1 MTFAHIPSFG
11 YVRNSMQQSDR
22 TEKLL
27 NELNGKLDLLI
38 KVVSIQV
45 GTDKSMTER
54 ARLLKMAGLDN
65 QTIADVLNT
74 STATVSV
81 LTSNLRARRKRS

>member
-1 MTFAHIPSFG
+1 
-11 YVRNSMQQSDR
+11 MQQSDR

-27 NELNGKLDLLI
+27 TELNGKLDVLI

-74 STATVSV
+74 SAATISV
-81 LTSNLRARRKRS
+81 LTANLRSKRRRS

>member
-1 MTFAHIPSFG
+1 MPPLDQHNRLLENIE
-11 YVRNSMQQSDR
+11 
-22 TEKLL
+22 EKL
-27 NELNGKLDLLI
+27 DTLI

-45 GTDKSMTER
+45 GADKSMTER

-74 STATVSV
+74 SIATIRAV
-81 LTSNLRARRKRS
+81 TSNLRVRRPR

>member
-1 MTFAHIPSFG
+1 M
-11 YVRNSMQQSDR
+11 
-22 TEKLL
+22 EKLL
-27 NELNGKLDLLI
+27 IDLNGKLDLLI

-45 GTDKSMTER
+45 GSDKSMTER

-65 QTIADVLNT
+65 QAIADVLNT
-74 STATVSV
+74 SAATVSV

>member
-1 MTFAHIPSFG
+1 MAT
-11 YVRNSMQQSDR
+11 SDR
-22 TEKLL
+22 TETLLAKL
-27 NELNGKLDLLI
+27 NEKLDVLI

-45 GTDKSMTER
+45 GAEKSTTER

-74 STATVSV
+74 SAGTIRTLTA
-81 LTSNLRARRKRS
+81 NLRTSRR